1 MDQVGREP
9 VDRGEQL
16 RPFEEGDVVVGRF
29 GDDRTEFRPEAIAE
43 VGFFVIP
50 DAVPPL
56 RRRSPRDRPKGF
68 ISVLRASA
76 DEMDE
81 RGGTD
86 EADDHSGADGS
97 DGTGGHLY
105 PDQWTERLFRDHDRR
120 HAYDGQTGAAFRA
133 WQDDLRAELREVL
146 GLPVVE
152 AAGVPSLAPER
163 HETVAGSGFERQ
175 RWTIRTETGFRLPFW
190 LLVPDDPDPPYPV
203 TVALHGHGDGGTA
216 VTVGQPQTDQQR
228 REVREE
234 RRDMAVQAVERGH
247 AALAPTMRGLG
258 ELANG
263 ADEERGY
270 RTCHTLQL
278 HAQLFGRSLA
288 GDRVWDVT
296 RLLDF
301 VDGRDDLDDDS
312 VTVTGHSG
320 GGAAALFVAA
330 VDERVD
336 LAAVSSYFCTF
347 ADSIAALDHCECNY
361 VPGVAALGEM
371 ADVAGLVAPR
381 PFVAVNGDDDHI
393 FPVTGTR
400 RAFDR
405 LQRIYAAADAPD
417 NCALHVGDGGHRY
430 YPDGVWPFVEE
441 HA

>member
-1 MDQVGREP
+1 
-9 VDRGEQL
+9 
-16 RPFEEGDVVVGRF
+16 
-29 GDDRTEFRPEAIAE
+29 
-43 VGFFVIP
+43 
-50 DAVPPL
+50 
-56 RRRSPRDRPKGF
+56 
-68 ISVLRASA
+68 
-76 DEMDE
+76 MDE
-81 RGGTD
+81 SGGTG
-86 EADDHSGADGS
+86 GANETDGS
-97 DGTGGHLY
+97 DRTDGADRTDAAGESHDHLY
-105 PDQWTERLFRDHDRR
+105 PGRWTERLFGDHGGR
-120 HAYDGQTGAAFRA
+120 HAYDGQTDAAFRT
-133 WQDDLRAELREVL
+133 WQDDFRADLREVL

-163 HETVAGSGFERQ
+163 HETVPEDGYERQ
-175 RWTIRTETGFRLPFW
+175 RWTVRTETGFRLPFR
-190 LLVPDDPDPPYPV
+190 LLVPGEREPPYPV
-203 TVALHGHGDGGTA
+203 VVALHGHGEGGTA
-216 VTVGQPQTDQQR
+216 VTVGQPETDQQR
-228 REVREE
+228 TEVTEE
-234 RRDMAVQAVERGH
+234 KRDMAVQAVERGY

-258 ELANG
+258 ELANE
-263 ADEERGY
+263 ADEQLGY

-301 VDGRDDLDDDS
+301 VETRDDLDAES

-320 GGAAALFVAA
+320 GGAAALFAAA

-336 LAAVSSYFCTF
+336 VAAVSSYFCTF

-361 VPGVAALGEM
+361 VPGVAELGEM

-381 PFVAVNGDDDHI
+381 PFVAVNGADDHI
-393 FPVTGTR
+393 FPVDGTR

-405 LQRIYAAADAPD
+405 LRSVYAAADAPEA
-417 NCALHVGDGGHRY
+417 CTLHVGEGGHQY

>member
-1 MDQVGREP
+1 M
-9 VDRGEQL
+9 
-16 RPFEEGDVVVGRF
+16 
-29 GDDRTEFRPEAIAE
+29 
-43 VGFFVIP
+43 
-50 DAVPPL
+50 
-56 RRRSPRDRPKGF
+56 GF

-81 RGGTD
+81 RGGAD
-86 EADDHSGADGS
+86 EAEETDD
-97 DGTGGHLY
+97 HLY

-120 HAYDGQTGAAFRA
+120 HTYDDQTGEAFRA
-133 WQDDLRAELREVL
+133 WQEDFRVGLRECL

-152 AAGVPSLAPER
+152 AAGVPSPAPER
-163 HETVAGSGFERQ
+163 HETVAGDGFERQ

-190 LLVPDDPDPPYPV
+190 LLVPDDFEPPYPV
-203 TVALHGHGDGGTA
+203 TIALHGHGDGGTA
-216 VTVGQPQTDQQR
+216 VTAGLPETDEQR
-228 REVREE
+228 RQVREE
-234 RRDMAVQAVERGH
+234 KRDMAVQAVERGH
-247 AALAPTMRGLG
+247 AALAPAMRGLA
-258 ELANG
+258 ELANE
-263 ADEERGY
+263 ADEELGY

-301 VDGRDDLDDDS
+301 VETRDDLDDGS

-330 VDERVD
+330 VDERVG

-361 VPGVAALGEM
+361 VPDVASLGEM
-371 ADVAGLVAPR
+371 ADVARLVAPR
-381 PFVAVNGDDDHI
+381 PFVAVNGADDHI
-393 FPVTGTR
+393 FPVEGTR

-405 LQRIYAAADAPD
+405 LQRIYAAADASD
-417 NCALHVGDGGHRY
+417 DCALHVGDGGHQY
-430 YPDGVWPFVEE
+430 YPDGVWSFVET